1 MTEEE
6 TNGRKLFALEFIS
19 MDGVIEAPHEW
30 HFPYVGEDMVQLI
43 GEAQGDFDALL
54 LGRVTY
60 DGFAAAWPNMPDAP
74 GAEQMNGAHHYVVSN
89 TLGTGTWD
97 PTTVISG
104 DRDAIARQI
113 AAIKAQPGGGPIVTW
128 GSSKLVP
135 FLLEEGL
142 LDELRLFVHPVALG
156 SGQRLFED
164 TAKFPLRVAES
175 RALSTGTMYMRYA
188 PAETPETP
196 EVARGMESRTA
207 EG

>member
-6 TNGRKLFALEFIS
+6 TNGRKLLALEFIS

-89 TLGTGTWD
+89 TLGTG
-97 PTTVISG
+97 
-104 DRDAIARQI
+104 
-113 AAIKAQPGGGPIVTW
+113 
-128 GSSKLVP
+128 
-135 FLLEEGL
+135 
-142 LDELRLFVHPVALG
+142 
-156 SGQRLFED
+156 QRLFED

-175 RALSTGTMYMRYA
+175 RARA
-188 PAETPETP
+188 
-196 EVARGMESRTA
+196 ARR
-207 EG
+207 